1 VFRRRFPWRSAAI
14 SIALGC
20 VLAVSVSVLSRVT
33 NAPGQQQGPQR
44 GDSRPGIAEPVH
56 SAGKTRVVARGDS
69 LAACEQ
75 RLERTPRRVP
85 VLAVVGA
92 SYTAGVGPDS
102 PALSWAMQL
111 ARMLHWNAVIVGVPG
126 AGYARAGA
134 GSQGPMLRVLARED
148 LRALRPALV
157 IVQAGHD
164 DIGVPLRSERR
175 QVAQAIAFIRAAAP
189 KAQIGLL
196 TVFTTGPPSPA
207 ARYTD
212 HAIVSAAITA
222 DSRVIV
228 MDPLAGRWTF
238 QHSHRG
244 LHPTAA
250 GDAWIARK
258 LADILR
264 SRGVLAAQGTSRP
277 VTCDS
282 GIQVRH
288 GPGKP
293 VPPRNPEA

>member
-1 VFRRRFPWRSAAI
+1 M
-14 SIALGC
+14 ALGC

-33 NAPGQQQGPQR
+33 DAPAKPQGPQL
-44 GDSRPGIAEPVH
+44 GDSRPGITEPGHGAQKTPAV
-56 SAGKTRVVARGDS
+56 AGSDG

-92 SYTAGVGPDS
+92 SYTAGVGPGS
-102 PALSWAMQL
+102 PALSWAVQL
-111 ARMLHWNAVIVGVPG
+111 ARMLHWNAVIDGVPG

-134 GSQGPMLRVLARED
+134 GSQGPVLRVLARED

-164 DIGVPLRSERR
+164 DIGVPLWAERR

-196 TVFTTGPPSPA
+196 TVFTAGPPSPSA
-207 ARYTD
+207 VRTD

-228 MDPLAGRWTF
+228 MDPLTGRWTF

-264 SRGVLAAQGTSRP
+264 SRGVPAAQGTSRP

-282 GIQVRH
+282 GISVLH